1 MTAPRHIMALMKR
14 REMHLKAMLRSV
26 NRAIRD
32 ALAAG
37 SQSATISIDGSTQ
50 SVQRY
55 SLDHLRQIRADLMRE
70 LALLE
75 GSARMRVIRGYE

>member
-1 MTAPRHIMALMKR
+1 MKR
-14 REMHLKAMLRSV
+14 REAHLKAMLRNV
-26 NRAIRD
+26 NRAMRD

>member
-1 MTAPRHIMALMKR
+1 MKR
-14 REMHLKAMLRSV
+14 REAHLKAMLRNV
-26 NRAIRD
+26 NRAMRD

-70 LALLE
+70 LALVV
-75 GSARMRVIRGYE
+75 GARRRVIRCYE